1 MLLLII
7 LNIRVFSAIQ
17 ASPDCGNLKYKVRFQ
32 SLFLVF
38 AHTKEMHKYL
48 WLSFSISQARKS
60 TCRDASYAHILL
72 LVVLVFLLCQV
83 GCPLV
88 VPVTGNLWLSLGVT
102 GFHWLS
108 LVTNNCHWLPFVFT
122 DCQHDKLKN
131 LTSASPRDCS
141 STSGSFS
148 LTKSAAPQFGTR

>member
-1 MLLLII
+1 
-7 LNIRVFSAIQ
+7 
-17 ASPDCGNLKYKVRFQ
+17 
-32 SLFLVF
+32 
-38 AHTKEMHKYL
+38 MHKYL

-83 GCPLV
+83 GCPLA

-108 LVTNNCHWLPFVFT
+108 LVANSCHCLLFVFT
-122 DCQHDKLKN
+122 DNQNGKLKN